1 MIYVNMT
8 AREAVLDFAKVVWP
22 KLWPGKRRP
31 TNKDYN
37 VCYQLIRSVDTP
49 RFNDEWA
56 ARVLTK
62 YGGRR
67 YRIETTFELV
77 KAESDPGDW
86 E

>member
-1 MIYVNMT
+1 MIYIRMT
-8 AREAVLDFAKVVWP
+8 AREAVLDFAEVVFP
-22 KLWPGKRRP
+22 KLWKGKRNGK
-31 TNKDYN
+31 NKEYA
-37 VCYQLIRSVDTP
+37 VCWQLIKAVDTP
-49 RFNDEWA
+49 KFNAEWA

-62 YGGRR
+62 YGGLR